1 MMGEVSKRIGQVN
14 QEIERE
20 RSTKRYNVSIYIYD
34 ADTGDNVNAHL
45 QKVPLD
51 SSGFTKNPLLKE
63 VLYSLL
69 ETQLKA
75 VDDSTP
81 RDHFKGA

>member
-1 MMGEVSKRIGQVN
+1 MGETSKRIGEVN

-20 RSTKRYNVSIYIYD
+20 SPQPRLYNVHIRVSTNMGDYVEVHLGRILPGED
-34 ADTGDNVNAHL
+34 AFV
-45 QKVPLD
+45 
-51 SSGFTKNPLLKE
+51 KNPLLKE

-75 VDDSTP
+75 VDDS
-81 RDHFKGA
+81 KAI

>member
-34 ADTGDNVNAHL
+34 ADTGTA
-45 QKVPLD
+45 
-51 SSGFTKNPLLKE
+51 
-63 VLYSLL
+63 
-69 ETQLKA
+69 
-75 VDDSTP
+75 
-81 RDHFKGA
+81 